1 MANRLAAARAQQ
13 GGRYQ
18 PDSYGESGGGSDN
31 YGAAGGGGGYQSR
44 RPNPYAQQDDN
55 PNRYEMTTVNTSNA
69 NSDTVAAGGGGD
81 MNAFWNEVT
90 DVQNLTRS
98 YNDNV
103 NRIAELHAR
112 SLNNI
117 GDQGVQQQIE
127 DTVAETRQMAKQL
140 KIRIKALQAQGGDS
154 RDGQTRRQQAGLLKT
169 RFQEAIQNYQQV
181 EQRQRAASKQRVER
195 QYRIVNPS
203 ATSEQ
208 VSAVVNNESGGP
220 IFQQALMN
228 SQQGESRA
236 AYREVQERHQDL
248 QRIEQT
254 IAELAQ
260 LFNDM
265 AILVEEQGEQ
275 VKAIEATTQN
285 VQVDTEAG
293 LVYTE
298 KAKES
303 AMSARKKRWIC
314 FIITLVIVIII
325 AIVIGIQV
333 AQGNIG
339 NLGKKNDTP
348 PAVVTTVTATASSVA
363 SSTALRGG

>member
-13 GGRYQ
+13 GGGYQ
-18 PDSYGESGGGSDN
+18 PDSYGGSGGGSDN
-31 YGAAGGGGGYQSR
+31 YGAAGGGGGYQPR

-55 PNRYEMTTVNTSNA
+55 PNRYEMTTVNTGNA
-69 NSDTVAAGGGGD
+69 NSDTVAAGGGVDD

-90 DVQNLTRS
+90 DVRNLLRS

-103 NRIAELHAR
+103 NRIAEMHTR

-117 GDQGVQQQIE
+117 GDPKGQQQIE

-140 KIRIKALQAQGGDS
+140 KNRIKALQAQGGDS

-169 RFQEAIQNYQQV
+169 KFQEAIQNYQQV
-181 EQRQRAASKQRVER
+181 EQRQRNAQKQRMER
-195 QYRIVNPS
+195 QYRIVNPN
-203 ATSEQ
+203 ATPEEIR
-208 VSAVVNNESGGP
+208 AVANDENPGQ

-228 SQQGESRA
+228 TRTGESRA
-236 AYREVQERHQDL
+236 AYTEVQERHQDL

-293 LVYTE
+293 FVYTE

-314 FIITLVIVIII
+314 FFITLIILIII

-339 NLGKKNDTP
+339 NIGKKNDTP
-348 PAVVTTVTATASSVA
+348 AAVTVTATASSVA